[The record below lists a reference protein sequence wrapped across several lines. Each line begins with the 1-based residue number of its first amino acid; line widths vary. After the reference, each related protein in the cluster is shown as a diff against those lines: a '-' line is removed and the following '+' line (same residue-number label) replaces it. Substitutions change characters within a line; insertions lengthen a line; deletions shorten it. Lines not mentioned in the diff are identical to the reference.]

1 MTDPNPK
8 GTRPDKLNRR
18 IYQPGEVIFHAG
30 DPGDCAYLIERGR
43 VEVVLND
50 HGVERRLGLL
60 GQGELFGE
68 IALVDR
74 FPRTATVRSLEV
86 TELVIIERNIVNQLL
101 EKTDP
106 VIRLIIDIILRR
118 WRSAIGSSHT
128 APVEHSRHQQAVR
141 NLVLSSEI
149 KRALD
154 LGQFVLHYQPII
166 RLKDQKVA
174 GFEALIRWQDP
185 DRGLLPPGEFLALS
199 EQNGQ
204 IREIGLWTLEQSS
217 RDWPRLRQL
226 TATDS
231 PFVSVNVSAT
241 QLDDP
246 TFGDAVK
253 RILQRHRMEPQHLK
267 LELTETALVAE
278 RDIAHALLSELH
290 ESGIAW
296 AMDDFGTG
304 YSSLSSLQNYPIGT
318 LKVDRSFVGQM
329 LFSSLSMQIVMN
341 TLVLAHNLGIDVV
354 AEGVETPETFDLL
367 RQLGCEYGQGWLFG
381 KPQPLEIL
389 ERGLPA

>member
-1 MTDPNPK
+1 MTDTGRK
-8 GTRPDKLNRR
+8 GSGQEKLNRR
-18 IYQPGEVIFHAG
+18 IYQPGEVIFHTG

-43 VEVVLND
+43 VEVVLD
-50 HGVERRLGLL
+50 QQGVERRLGVL

-68 IALVDR
+68 IALVDC

-86 TELVIIERNIVNQLL
+86 TELIIIERNVVNRLL

-106 VIRLIIDIILRR
+106 VIRLLIDIILRR
-118 WRSAIGSSHT
+118 WRSAIGSSQT
-128 APVEHSRHQQAVR
+128 APVEHTRHQKAVR
-141 NLVLSSEI
+141 NLVLSSDI
-149 KRALD
+149 KRALK

-166 RLKDQKVA
+166 RLNDRKVA

-185 DRGLLPPGEFLALS
+185 ERGLLPPGEFLELS

-231 PFVSVNVSAT
+231 PFVSVNVSAS

-246 TFGDAVK
+246 SFGDTVK
-253 RILQRHRMEPQHLK
+253 RILQSHRMEPQHLK

-290 ESGIAW
+290 ATGIAW

-389 ERGLPA
+389 EQGMPP